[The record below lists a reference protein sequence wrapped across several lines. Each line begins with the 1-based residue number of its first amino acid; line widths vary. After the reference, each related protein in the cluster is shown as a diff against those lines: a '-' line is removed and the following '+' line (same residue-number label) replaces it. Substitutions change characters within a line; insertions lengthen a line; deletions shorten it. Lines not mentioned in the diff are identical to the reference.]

1 VLTIEPTTLE
11 GRYIVLRPPSI
22 DDRDGLSIAA
32 IDGEIWNN
40 RFSQF
45 PNLNE
50 IEKYIQEM
58 LDLSSKG
65 IILPF
70 VTIHKASNTIVGTTR
85 YLNID
90 YENHRLEIGHTWI
103 AKSWRKTYVN
113 TEAKFLMLQYAFE
126 KLGCIAVEIRTDVLN
141 TVSRQA
147 IQRLGAKQDGILRN
161 HKIMRDGR
169 IRDTVCYSI
178 IKPEWKQVKEN
189 LMKKLFKYNNK
200 TNKFNSL
207 FVYSNRE
214 FDIQDFTLS
223 FTFNSQVY

>member
-1 VLTIEPTTLE
+1 MLLTIEPITLV
-11 GRYIVLRPPSI
+11 GKYIILRPTSI
-22 DDRDGLSIAA
+22 EDIDGLSNAA
-32 IDGEIWNN
+32 RDGEIWNN
-40 RFSQF
+40 SFTQF
-45 PNLNE
+45 PNATE
-50 IEKYIQEM
+50 MSTYIQEM

-70 VTIHKASNTIVGTTR
+70 VIVHKAYNTIVGTTR

-90 YENHRLEIGHTWI
+90 YENNRLGIGHTWI
-103 AKSWRKTYVN
+103 AKSWRKKYVN
-113 TEAKFLMLQYAFE
+113 TEAKLLMLQYAFE

-189 LMKKLFKYNNK
+189 LMKKLFKYNK
-200 TNKFNSL
+200 
-207 FVYSNRE
+207 
-214 FDIQDFTLS
+214 
-223 FTFNSQVY
+223 

>member
-1 VLTIEPTTLE
+1 MLTIEPTTLE

-65 IILPF
+65 SILPF

-126 KLGCIAVEIRTDVLN
+126 KLACIAVEIRTDVLN
-141 TVSRQA
+141 IVSRQA
-147 IQRLGAKQDGILRN
+147 IQRLGAKQDGILRH

-189 LMKKLFKYNNK
+189 LMKKLMKYDK
-200 TNKFNSL
+200 QHK
-207 FVYSNRE
+207 
-214 FDIQDFTLS
+214 
-223 FTFNSQVY
+223 

>member
-1 VLTIEPTTLE
+1 MLIIEPTTLV
-11 GRYIVLRPPSI
+11 GRYIILRPPSI
-22 DDRDGLSIAA
+22 EDIDGLSIAA
-32 IDGEIWNN
+32 RDGEIWNN

-65 IILPF
+65 SILPF
-70 VTIHKASNTIVGTTR
+70 ITIHKASNTIVGTTR

-103 AKSWRKTYVN
+103 AKSCRKTYVN

-126 KLGCIAVEIRTDVLN
+126 KLACITVEVGTDVLN

-147 IQRLGAKQDGILRN
+147 IQRLGAKQDGILRH

-169 IRDTVCYSI
+169 IRNTVCYSI
-178 IKPEWKQVKEN
+178 IKPEWKQVKKN
-189 LMKKLFKYNNK
+189 LMEKLMKYNK
-200 TNKFNSL
+200 
-207 FVYSNRE
+207 
-214 FDIQDFTLS
+214 QDK
-223 FTFNSQVY
+223 

>member
-1 VLTIEPTTLE
+1 VLTIESTTLV
-11 GRYIVLRPPSI
+11 GQYIILRPPSI
-22 DDRDGLSIAA
+22 EDIDGLSIVAR
-32 IDGEIWNN
+32 DGKIWNN

-50 IEKYIQEM
+50 IEKYIQDM

-65 IILPF
+65 SILPF
-70 VTIHKASNTIVGTTR
+70 VTVDKASNTILGTTR

-126 KLGCIAVEIRTDVLN
+126 KLTCIAVEIRTDILN

-147 IQRLGAKQDGILRN
+147 IQRLGAKQDGILRH

-178 IKPEWKQVKEN
+178 IKPEWEQVKEN
-189 LMKKLFKYNNK
+189 LMKKLMKYDK
-200 TNKFNSL
+200 
-207 FVYSNRE
+207 
-214 FDIQDFTLS
+214 QDK
-223 FTFNSQVY
+223 

>member
-1 VLTIEPTTLE
+1 MLEKIEPITLE
-11 GRYIVLRPPSI
+11 GRYIILRTPSI
-22 DDRDGLSIAA
+22 DDVEGLSIAA
-32 IDGEIWNN
+32 RDGEIWNS

-45 PNLNE
+45 PHPNE
-50 IEKYIQEM
+50 IPQYIQEM
-58 LDLSSKG
+58 LDLSSSG
-65 IILPF
+65 SILPF
-70 VTIHKASNTIVGTTR
+70 ITIDKDSNTIVGSTR

-141 TVSRQA
+141 IISRQA
-147 IQRLGAKQDGILRN
+147 IQRLGAKQDGILRH
-161 HKIMRDGR
+161 HKIMRNGR

-189 LMKKLFKYNNK
+189 LMERLRKYNDK
-200 TNKFNSL
+200 QEK
-207 FVYSNRE
+207 
-214 FDIQDFTLS
+214 
-223 FTFNSQVY
+223 

>member
-1 VLTIEPTTLE
+1 MLV
-11 GRYIVLRPPSI
+11 GRYIILRPPSI
-22 DDRDGLSIAA
+22 EDIDGLSIVAR
-32 IDGEIWNN
+32 DGEIWNN

-65 IILPF
+65 SILPF
-70 VTIHKASNTIVGTTR
+70 ITIHKSSNTIVGTTR

-103 AKSWRKTYVN
+103 GKSWRKTYVN

-126 KLGCIAVEIRTDVLN
+126 KLACIAVEIRTDVLN

-147 IQRLGAKQDGILRN
+147 IQRLGAKQDGILRH
-161 HKIMRDGR
+161 HKIMKDGR

-189 LMKKLFKYNNK
+189 LMKKLMKYNK
-200 TNKFNSL
+200 
-207 FVYSNRE
+207 
-214 FDIQDFTLS
+214 QDK
-223 FTFNSQVY
+223 

>member
-1 VLTIEPTTLE
+1 MLLTIEPITLV
-11 GRYIVLRPPSI
+11 GKYIILRPPSI
-22 DDRDGLSIAA
+22 EDIDGLSNAA
-32 IDGEIWNN
+32 RDGEIWNN
-40 RFSQF
+40 SFTQF
-45 PNLNE
+45 PNATE
-50 IEKYIQEM
+50 MSTYIQKI

-70 VTIHKASNTIVGTTR
+70 VIVHKAYNTIVGTTR

-90 YENHRLEIGHTWI
+90 YENNRLEIGHTWI

-126 KLGCIAVEIRTDVLN
+126 KLGGIAVEIRTDVLN

-189 LMKKLFKYNNK
+189 LMKKLFKYNK
-200 TNKFNSL
+200 
-207 FVYSNRE
+207 
-214 FDIQDFTLS
+214 
-223 FTFNSQVY
+223 

>member
-1 VLTIEPTTLE
+1 VLTIEPTTLV
-11 GRYIVLRPPSI
+11 GRYIILRPPSI
-22 DDRDGLSIAA
+22 EDIDGLSIAA
-32 IDGEIWNN
+32 RDGEIWNN

-45 PNLNE
+45 PNLNK

-65 IILPF
+65 SILPF
-70 VTIHKASNTIVGTTR
+70 ITIHKSSNTIVGTTR

-126 KLGCIAVEIRTDVLN
+126 KLACIAVEVRTDVLN

-147 IQRLGAKQDGILRN
+147 IQRLGVKQDGILRH

-189 LMKKLFKYNNK
+189 LIKKLMKYNK
-200 TNKFNSL
+200 
-207 FVYSNRE
+207 
-214 FDIQDFTLS
+214 QDK
-223 FTFNSQVY
+223 

>member
-1 VLTIEPTTLE
+1 MLTIEPTTLV
-11 GRYIVLRPPSI
+11 GRYIILRPPSI
-22 DDRDGLSIAA
+22 EDIDGLTIAA
-32 IDGEIWNN
+32 RDGEIWNN

-45 PNLNE
+45 PNLNK

-65 IILPF
+65 SILPF
-70 VTIHKASNTIVGTTR
+70 ITIHKSSNTIVGTTR

-126 KLGCIAVEIRTDVLN
+126 KLACIAVEVRTDVLN

-147 IQRLGAKQDGILRN
+147 IQRLGAKQDGILRH

-189 LMKKLFKYNNK
+189 LMKKLMKYIK
-200 TNKFNSL
+200 QGK
-207 FVYSNRE
+207 
-214 FDIQDFTLS
+214 
-223 FTFNSQVY
+223 

>member
-1 VLTIEPTTLE
+1 MLLTIEPITLV
-11 GRYIVLRPPSI
+11 GKYIILRPPSI
-22 DDRDGLSIAA
+22 EDIDGLSNAA
-32 IDGEIWNN
+32 RDGEIWNN
-40 RFSQF
+40 SFTQF
-45 PNLNE
+45 PNATE
-50 IEKYIQEM
+50 MSTYIQEM

-70 VTIHKASNTIVGTTR
+70 VTVDKASNTIVGTTR

-103 AKSWRKTYVN
+103 AKPWRKTFVN

-147 IQRLGAKQDGILRN
+147 IQRLGAKQDGILRY

-189 LMKKLFKYNNK
+189 LMKKLFKYNK
-200 TNKFNSL
+200 
-207 FVYSNRE
+207 
-214 FDIQDFTLS
+214 
-223 FTFNSQVY
+223 

>member
-1 VLTIEPTTLE
+1 VLTIEPTTLV
-11 GRYIVLRPPSI
+11 GRYIILRPPSI
-22 DDRDGLSIAA
+22 EDIDGLSIVAR
-32 IDGEIWNN
+32 DGEIWKN

-65 IILPF
+65 SILPF
-70 VTIHKASNTIVGTTR
+70 ITIHKSSNTIVGTTR

-126 KLGCIAVEIRTDVLN
+126 KLACIAVEIRTDVLN

-147 IQRLGAKQDGILRN
+147 IQRLGAKQDGILRH
-161 HKIMRDGR
+161 HKIMKDGR

-178 IKPEWKQVKEN
+178 IKPEWKQVKDN
-189 LMKKLFKYNNK
+189 LMKKLMKNNK
-200 TNKFNSL
+200 
-207 FVYSNRE
+207 
-214 FDIQDFTLS
+214 QDK
-223 FTFNSQVY
+223 

>member
-1 VLTIEPTTLE
+1 MLTIEPTTLK
-11 GRYIVLRPPSI
+11 GRYIILRPPSI

-65 IILPF
+65 SILPF

-126 KLGCIAVEIRTDVLN
+126 KLSCIAVEIRTDVLN
-141 TVSRQA
+141 IVSRQA
-147 IQRLGAKQDGILRN
+147 IQRLGAKQDGILRH

-189 LMKKLFKYNNK
+189 LMKKLMKYDK
-200 TNKFNSL
+200 
-207 FVYSNRE
+207 
-214 FDIQDFTLS
+214 QDK
-223 FTFNSQVY
+223 

>member
-1 VLTIEPTTLE
+1 VLIIEPTTLE
-11 GRYIVLRPPSI
+11 GRYIILRPPSI

-32 IDGEIWNN
+32 RDGKIWNN

-45 PNLNE
+45 PNPNE
-50 IEKYIQEM
+50 IQKYIQEM

-65 IILPF
+65 SILPF
-70 VTIHKASNTIVGTTR
+70 ITIHKASNTIVGTTR

-126 KLGCIAVEIRTDVLN
+126 KLACIAVEVRTDVLN

-147 IQRLGAKQDGILRN
+147 IQRLGAKQDGILRH

-178 IKPEWKQVKEN
+178 IKPEWKEVKKN
-189 LMKKLFKYNNK
+189 LIKKLMKYNK
-200 TNKFNSL
+200 
-207 FVYSNRE
+207 
-214 FDIQDFTLS
+214 QDK
-223 FTFNSQVY
+223 

>member
-1 VLTIEPTTLE
+1 MLTIEPTTLV
-11 GRYIVLRPPSI
+11 GRYIILRPPSI
-22 DDRDGLSIAA
+22 EDIDGLSIVAR
-32 IDGEIWNN
+32 DGEIWNN

-50 IEKYIQEM
+50 IEKYIKEM

-65 IILPF
+65 SILPF
-70 VTIHKASNTIVGTTR
+70 ITIHKSSNTIVGTTR

-90 YENHRLEIGHTWI
+90 YENYRLEIGHTWI

-126 KLGCIAVEIRTDVLN
+126 KLACIAVEIRTDVLN

-147 IQRLGAKQDGILRN
+147 IQRLGAKQDGILRH

-169 IRDTVCYSI
+169 VRDTVCYSI

-189 LMKKLFKYNNK
+189 LIKKLMKYNK
-200 TNKFNSL
+200 
-207 FVYSNRE
+207 
-214 FDIQDFTLS
+214 QDK
-223 FTFNSQVY
+223 

>member
-1 VLTIEPTTLE
+1 MLTIEPTTLV
-11 GRYIVLRPPSI
+11 GRYIILRPPSI
-22 DDRDGLSIAA
+22 EDIDGLSIAA
-32 IDGEIWNN
+32 RDGEIWNN
-40 RFSQF
+40 RFSLF

-58 LDLSSKG
+58 LDLSSKDS
-65 IILPF
+65 ILPF
-70 VTIHKASNTIVGTTR
+70 ITIHKSSNTILGTTR

-103 AKSWRKTYVN
+103 AKSWRKKYVN

-126 KLGCIAVEIRTDVLN
+126 KLACIAVEIRTDVLN

-147 IQRLGAKQDGILRN
+147 IQRLGAKQDGILRH

-189 LMKKLFKYNNK
+189 LIKKLMKYNK
-200 TNKFNSL
+200 
-207 FVYSNRE
+207 
-214 FDIQDFTLS
+214 QDK
-223 FTFNSQVY
+223 

>member
-1 VLTIEPTTLE
+1 MLTIEPTTLK
-11 GRYIVLRPPSI
+11 GRYIILRPPSI
-22 DDRDGLSIAA
+22 DDRDDLSIAA

-65 IILPF
+65 SILPF
-70 VTIHKASNTIVGTTR
+70 ITIHKASNTIVGTTR

-126 KLGCIAVEIRTDVLN
+126 KLACIAVEIRTDVLN
-141 TVSRQA
+141 IVSRQA
-147 IQRLGAKQDGILRN
+147 IQRLGAKQDGILRH

-189 LMKKLFKYNNK
+189 LMKKLMKYDK
-200 TNKFNSL
+200 
-207 FVYSNRE
+207 
-214 FDIQDFTLS
+214 QDK
-223 FTFNSQVY
+223 

>member
-1 VLTIEPTTLE
+1 MLTIEPTTLE

-65 IILPF
+65 SILPF
-70 VTIHKASNTIVGTTR
+70 ITIHKASNTIVGTTR

-126 KLGCIAVEIRTDVLN
+126 KLACIAVEIRTDVLN

-147 IQRLGAKQDGILRN
+147 IQRLGAKQDGILRH

-178 IKPEWKQVKEN
+178 IKSEWEQVKEN
-189 LMKKLFKYNNK
+189 LMKKLMKYDK
-200 TNKFNSL
+200 
-207 FVYSNRE
+207 
-214 FDIQDFTLS
+214 QDK
-223 FTFNSQVY
+223 

>member
-1 VLTIEPTTLE
+1 MLV
-11 GRYIVLRPPSI
+11 GRYIILRPPSI
-22 DDRDGLSIAA
+22 EDIDGLSIVAR
-32 IDGEIWNN
+32 DGEIWKN

-65 IILPF
+65 SILPF

-126 KLGCIAVEIRTDVLN
+126 KLACIAVEIRTDVLN
-141 TVSRQA
+141 IVSRQA
-147 IQRLGAKQDGILRN
+147 IQRLGAKQDGILRH

-189 LMKKLFKYNNK
+189 LMKKLMKYDK
-200 TNKFNSL
+200 
-207 FVYSNRE
+207 
-214 FDIQDFTLS
+214 QDK
-223 FTFNSQVY
+223 

>member
-1 VLTIEPTTLE
+1 MLTIEPTTLV
-11 GRYIVLRPPSI
+11 GRYIILRPPSI
-22 DDRDGLSIAA
+22 EDIAGLSIVAR
-32 IDGEIWNN
+32 DGEIWNN

-65 IILPF
+65 AILPF
-70 VTIHKASNTIVGTTR
+70 ITIHKASNTIVGTTR

-126 KLGCIAVEIRTDVLN
+126 KLACIAVEIRTDVLN

-147 IQRLGAKQDGILRN
+147 IQRLGAKQDGILR
-161 HKIMRDGR
+161 HHRIMRDGR

-178 IKPEWKQVKEN
+178 IKSEWEQVKEN
-189 LMKKLFKYNNK
+189 LMKKLMKYNK
-200 TNKFNSL
+200 
-207 FVYSNRE
+207 
-214 FDIQDFTLS
+214 QDK
-223 FTFNSQVY
+223 

>member
-1 VLTIEPTTLE
+1 MLKIEPITLE
-11 GRYIVLRPPSI
+11 GRYVILRPPLI
-22 DDRDGLSIAA
+22 DDINSLSIAA
-32 IDGEIWNN
+32 MDGEIWNN

-45 PNLNE
+45 PNPNE
-50 IEKYIQEM
+50 ILQYVQEM
-58 LDLSSKG
+58 IDLGSRGS
-65 IILPF
+65 ILPF
-70 VTIHKASNTIVGTTR
+70 ITIHKASNTIVGTTR

-141 TVSRQA
+141 IISRKA
-147 IQRLGAKQDGILRN
+147 IQRLGAKQDGILRH

-189 LMKKLFKYNNK
+189 LMEKLCKYNDK
-200 TNKFNSL
+200 QEK
-207 FVYSNRE
+207 
-214 FDIQDFTLS
+214 
-223 FTFNSQVY
+223 

>member
-1 VLTIEPTTLE
+1 MFEKIEPILLE
-11 GRYIVLRPPSI
+11 GKYIILRPPSV
-22 DDRDGLSIAA
+22 DDIKGLSIAA
-32 IDGEIWNN
+32 KDGEIWNSP
-40 RFSQF
+40 FSQF
-45 PNLNE
+45 PHPNE
-50 IEKYIQEM
+50 MQKYIQEM

-65 IILPF
+65 LILPF
-70 VTIHKASNTIVGTTR
+70 ITIDKDSMKILGTTR

-126 KLGCIAVEIRTDVLN
+126 KLACIAVEIRTDVLN

-147 IQRLGAKQDGILRN
+147 IQRLGAKQDGILRH

-178 IKPEWKQVKEN
+178 IKSEWKQVKEN
-189 LMKKLFKYNNK
+189 LKEKLCKYDDK
-200 TNKFNSL
+200 QEK
-207 FVYSNRE
+207 
-214 FDIQDFTLS
+214 
-223 FTFNSQVY
+223 

>member
-1 VLTIEPTTLE
+1 MLTIEPTTLV
-11 GRYIVLRPPSI
+11 GRYIILRPPSI
-22 DDRDGLSIAA
+22 EDIDGLSIAA
-32 IDGEIWNN
+32 RDGEIWNN

-45 PNLNE
+45 PNPNE

-65 IILPF
+65 SILPF
-70 VTIHKASNTIVGTTR
+70 ITIHKSSNTIVGITR

-126 KLGCIAVEIRTDVLN
+126 KLACIAVEIGTDVLN

-147 IQRLGAKQDGILRN
+147 IQRLGAKEDGILRH
-161 HKIMRDGR
+161 HKIMRNGR
-169 IRDTVCYSI
+169 TRDTVCYSI
-178 IKPEWKQVKEN
+178 IKPEWNQVKEN
-189 LMKKLFKYNNK
+189 LMKKLMKYNK
-200 TNKFNSL
+200 
-207 FVYSNRE
+207 
-214 FDIQDFTLS
+214 QDK
-223 FTFNSQVY
+223 

>member
-1 VLTIEPTTLE
+1 MLTIEPTTLE

-65 IILPF
+65 SILPF
-70 VTIHKASNTIVGTTR
+70 ITIHKASNTIVGTTR

-126 KLGCIAVEIRTDVLN
+126 KLACIAVEIRTDVLN
-141 TVSRQA
+141 IVSRQA
-147 IQRLGAKQDGILRN
+147 IQRLGAKQDGILRH

-189 LMKKLFKYNNK
+189 LMKKLMKYDK
-200 TNKFNSL
+200 
-207 FVYSNRE
+207 
-214 FDIQDFTLS
+214 QDK
-223 FTFNSQVY
+223 